1 MQEKSFT
8 VRFQLPGIGRRERG
22 VGQDYLVRRR
32 DGRCL
37 LEAFEEAEVDSH
49 FLFYI
54 MFFLKKREIDG
65 WAVSNRLIPSPALL
79 RDICAELRSFL
90 CYANGWR
97 LFES

>member
-22 VGQDYLVRRR
+22 VGQDYLVGRR

-49 FLFYI
+49 FLIYI
-54 MFFLKKREIDG
+54 MFF
-65 WAVSNRLIPSPALL
+65 
-79 RDICAELRSFL
+79 
-90 CYANGWR
+90 
-97 LFES
+97 